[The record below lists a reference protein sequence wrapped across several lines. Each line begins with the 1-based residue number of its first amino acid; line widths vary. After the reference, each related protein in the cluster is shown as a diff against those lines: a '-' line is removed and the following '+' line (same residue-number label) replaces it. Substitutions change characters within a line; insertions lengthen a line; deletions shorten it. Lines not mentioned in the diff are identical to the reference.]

1 MLIPI
6 GSDGTGRITRAEF
19 ALFEPDSESGD
30 AGGR

>member
-6 GSDGTGRITRAEF
+6 GSDGSGRIARTEL

-30 AGGR
+30 ADGR